1 MSGNLESPQPG
12 ALQTGRERRLWNERI
27 EAMPRD
33 ALRALQWERLQH
45 QMRYDFERSPFLR
58 SKFDAI
64 GATPEDIRGFDD
76 FARIPVTTKDEHRRA
91 QQESLERHG
100 DPFALLACAHRDE
113 IVRINATS
121 GTTGTPT
128 LYTLTAH
135 DVAVV
140 NEMHARKYWRA
151 GIRPGHVML
160 QALSLSMF
168 TGGLPLSQGIMHLGA
183 CVVPVGIEGGT
194 QRVVDI
200 ARITRP
206 HAIIATPS
214 FGHYLIEEAPR
225 LTGRSARDLGLR
237 WFFCAGEGGGSDP
250 AIRRSLAEG
259 FGARVFDHTGG
270 GHAFHGISCEAAD
283 EGCEGM
289 HFVSE
294 DHCLLELVDP
304 DTKAPIEL
312 TDRATGEMVFTFLD
326 WRGGPFLRYA
336 LGDLLQVRTEPCRCG
351 LPGIRFSILG
361 RTDDMLTV
369 KGVNVYPQAIANEIF
384 RLHPRLTGSFRIVLD
399 EPGPRVA
406 PPLRIRLEHAGLAG
420 PALAAL
426 ESELLAQM
434 RDRLRI
440 RPVFEWLAPGTLPR
454 EAGKTRYIEIEGQRG
469 ANRGD
474 SDGHA
479 TARA

>member
-1 MSGNLESPQPG
+1 M
-12 ALQTGRERRLWNERI
+12 TGRLLWNERI
-27 EAMPRD
+27 ETMPRD
-33 ALRALQWERLQH
+33 ALRALQWERLRH

-58 SKFDAI
+58 AKFEAV
-64 GATPEDIRGFDD
+64 GATPDDVRDFDD

-100 DPFALLACAHRDE
+100 DPFALLACARPDE

-200 ARITRP
+200 ARLTRP
-206 HAIIATPS
+206 HAIVATPS
-214 FGHYLIEEAPR
+214 FGLYLVEEAPR
-225 LTGRSARDLGLR
+225 LTGRPAHELGLR
-237 WFFCAGEGGGSDP
+237 WFFCAGEGGGGDP
-250 AIRRSLAEG
+250 AIRSALAEG

-270 GHAFHGISCEAAD
+270 GHAFHGISCPAVDDGA
-283 EGCEGM
+283 EGM

-304 DTKAPIEL
+304 STKAPIEL
-312 TDRATGEMVFTFLD
+312 THGAVGEMVFTFLD

-336 LGDLLQVRTEPCRCG
+336 LGDLLQVYTEPCRCG
-351 LPGIRFSILG
+351 LPGMRFAILG

-384 RLHPRLTGSFRIVLD
+384 RFFPRVTGAFRIVLD
-399 EPGPRVA
+399 APGTRVE

-420 PALAAL
+420 EALATL
-426 ESELLAQM
+426 ERELLGRF
-434 RDRLRI
+434 RDGLRLR
-440 RPVFEWLAPGTLPR
+440 PAFEWLAPGTLPR
-454 EAGKTRYIEIEGQRG
+454 EAGKTKHIEYERDAPAQRG
-469 ANRGD
+469 ND
-474 SDGHA
+474 DGHEA
-479 TARA
+479 ART

>member
-1 MSGNLESPQPG
+1 MNADAQRSPASGG
-12 ALQTGRERRLWNERI
+12 DRDGRERRLWNERV
-27 EAMPRD
+27 EAMPRET
-33 ALRALQWERLQH
+33 LRALQWERLQR
-45 QMRYDFERSPFLR
+45 QMRYDFARSPFLR
-58 SKFDAI
+58 AKFEAI
-64 GATPEDIRGFDD
+64 GATPDDVRSFDD

-91 QQESLERHG
+91 QQESIDRHG
-100 DPFALLACAHRDE
+100 DPFALLACARPDE

-135 DVAVV
+135 DVGVV

-206 HAIIATPS
+206 HAIVATPS
-214 FGHYLIEEAPR
+214 FGRYLIEEAPR
-225 LTGRSARDLGLR
+225 LTGRPARDLGLR

-250 AIRRSLAEG
+250 AIRGTLAEG
-259 FGARVFDHTGG
+259 FGAKVFDHTGG
-270 GHAFHGISCEAAD
+270 GHAFHGISCEASD
-283 EGCEGM
+283 EGGEGM

-294 DHCLLELVDP
+294 DHCLLELVEP
-304 DTKAPIEL
+304 ETKAPIEL
-312 TDRATGEMVFTFLD
+312 AHRAIGEMVFTFLD

-336 LGDLLQVRTEPCRCG
+336 LGDLLQVYTEPCRCG
-351 LPGIRFSILG
+351 LPGIRFAILG
-361 RTDDMLTV
+361 RTDDMLSV

-384 RLHPRLTGSFRIVLD
+384 RFHPRLTGAFRIVLD
-399 EPGPRVA
+399 GPGPQVRA
-406 PPLRIRLEHAGLAG
+406 PLRIRLEHAGLDGA
-420 PALAAL
+420 ALAAL
-426 ESELLAQM
+426 ERELLAQF

-440 RPVFEWLAPGTLPR
+440 RPAFEWLAPGTLPR
-454 EAGKTRYIEIEGQRG
+454 EAGKTKHIQIEGQRG
-469 ANRGD
+469 D
-474 SDGHA
+474 DDGHA
-479 TARA
+479 TARP